1 MADTVSEARG
11 RDGFTKASWANVL
24 GNAAKILVEGAV
36 GLAFG
41 SVALLADAAHSI
53 ADLVASIVV
62 LIWGR
67 SSYDEPDDTHPH
79 GHDRIE
85 PLTAL
90 FVGAVIALLGVNL
103 LYESARGLIDGVDV
117 IFSPLLL
124 GALGFAIVDMYL
136 VYWYTTK
143 INADLD
149 STALRALATDCLND
163 IYTSFAVV
171 VGVLG
176 VLLGFPLLDPL
187 AGALVSLL
195 VVYQGVEIGRE
206 NVDYLIG
213 AAPETE
219 KRAEI
224 TAALRSHAAVEGV
237 HDLTVFYDGT
247 VLEVEVH
254 VEVDGDMPFRQAH
267 DIESELVDDLRAIE
281 DVGDAHVHL
290 DPSGIG
296 EWKDRAERI
305 DEYLNDRE

>member
-1 MADTVSEARG
+1 MAITEDER
-11 RDGFTKASWANVL
+11 RGFTRASWVNVL
-24 GNAAKILVEGAV
+24 GNAAKIVVEGAV

-41 SVALLADAAHSI
+41 SVALIADAAHSI
-53 ADLVASIVV
+53 ADLVASGVV

-90 FVGAVIALLGVNL
+90 FVGAMIALLGLNL
-103 LYESARGLIDGVDV
+103 LYESAQGILQGVDV
-117 IFSPLLL
+117 VFHPLLL
-124 GALGFAIVDMYL
+124 GALAFAILDMHL
-136 VYWYTTK
+136 VYRYTSLV
-143 INADLD
+143 NEDLD
-149 STALRALATDCLND
+149 STALKALATDCLND
-163 IYTSFAVV
+163 IYTSFAAV
-171 VGVLG
+171 VGVIG

-187 AGALVSLL
+187 AGALVSVL
-195 VVYQGVEIGRE
+195 VVYQGVEISRE

-213 AAPETE
+213 AAPHPE
-219 KRAEI
+219 KRGEI
-224 TAALRSHAAVEGV
+224 TETLREHPNVQGV
-237 HDLTVFYDGT
+237 HDLTVFYDGP

-267 DIESELVDDLRAIE
+267 DIESDLIDRLRALE

-296 EWKDRAERI
+296 EWKDCR
-305 DEYLNDRE
+305 DDR